1 MEKDLSSKM
10 PVSKLVV
17 LFPVT
22 YGMHIAEEYWSGE
35 RFYNWISRIAGT
47 RMTENYFLL
56 LNSIFMLIVVIAT
69 SIAIWRR
76 DHRIPLVL
84 ASIVSINALLHVF
97 GSVFTYSY
105 SPGVITAVLLW
116 LPLAVCTFNQ
126 EHEKTSAVQKIMALA
141 IGVTAHAIVSCLVL
155 YNG

>member
-1 MEKDLSSKM
+1 
-10 PVSKLVV
+10 
-17 LFPVT
+17 
-22 YGMHIAEEYWSGE
+22 
-35 RFYNWISRIAGT
+35 
-47 RMTENYFLL
+47 
-56 LNSIFMLIVVIAT
+56 MLIVVIAT